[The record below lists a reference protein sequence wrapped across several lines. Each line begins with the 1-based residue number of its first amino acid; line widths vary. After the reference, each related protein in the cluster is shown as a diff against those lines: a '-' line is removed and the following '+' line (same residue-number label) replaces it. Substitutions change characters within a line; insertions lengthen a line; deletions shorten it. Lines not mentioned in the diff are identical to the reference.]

1 MDSELFNIYVEKMQ
15 NRIAELTK
23 TNLIL
28 EAQYSYNEKLVKNLT
43 DQNVILQETLD
54 KANVKASAKKEKGE
68 TF

>member
-15 NRIAELTK
+15 NKITELTK
-23 TNLIL
+23 TNLFL
-28 EAQYSYNEKLVKNLT
+28 EAQFSYNEKLVKNLT

-54 KANVKASAKKEKGE
+54 KVNVKASAKKEKGE

>member
-15 NRIAELTK
+15 NKITDLTN

-28 EAQYSYNEKLVKNLT
+28 EAQFSYNEKLVKNLT

-54 KANVKASAKKEKGE
+54 KVNVKASAKKEKGE